1 MKKLIIYNFILR
13 IIGMGLSFIYV
24 PKVLD
29 YLGVF
34 NYGIWATILAI
45 LSWIN
50 FCDIGIGNSLRTNLV
65 KYIENKD
72 EKMAK
77 KLVSTAYINITIISI
92 FLFILLF
99 IFLKV
104 FNTTEL
110 LNVEYKYLNKL
121 LLISFS
127 FVIINFIL
135 SLCKPI
141 YYALQKPYMVSLI
154 EISMQLTNIFGVLY
168 FLYLKKE
175 NNLIYIAILYGGA
188 SLFANIL
195 YTLFLFKKYKY
206 LIPSVKYYDKKLN
219 SIIGSLGLKF
229 FILQIV
235 VVILFTTDSVIITKL
250 FGPEEVTPY
259 NIANKIYGVFISM
272 YSILLTPLWSKISQ
286 EKSRKNYIWIEKTLH
301 NLKLFFIVIILGM
314 GVFYIIYPYITKI
327 WLGRDIIYPNYL
339 LINILFY
346 VLLSIWCNNYAYI
359 MNGMGK
365 VDLQVKIAIIQGI
378 INIPISIYLGHKI
391 GVSGI
396 VLGTNICMAIPAVLY
411 PLKFKII
418 EEKK

>member
-65 KYIENKD
+65 EYIENKN

-92 FLFILLF
+92 FLFIVLF

-104 FNTTEL
+104 FNTAEL

-154 EISMQLTNIFGVLY
+154 EISIQLTNIFGVLY

-188 SLFANIL
+188 SLFGNIL
-195 YTLFLFKKYKY
+195 YSLFLFKKHNY

-219 SIIGSLGLKF
+219 SIIGNLGLKF

-235 VVILFTTDSVIITKL
+235 VVILFTTDSVIITRL

-272 YSILLTPLWSKISQ
+272 YGILLTPLWSKISQ

-301 NLKLFFIVIILGM
+301 NLKLFFIVIVLGM
-314 GVFYIIYPYITKI
+314 GIFYIIYPYITKI

-339 LINILFY
+339 LVNILLY
-346 VLLSIWCNNYAYI
+346 VLLSIWCNNYSYI

-365 VDLQVKIAIIQGI
+365 INLQVKIAIIQGI

-391 GVSGI
+391 GVAGI
-396 VLGTNICMAIPAVLY
+396 VLGTNICMAIPAVLF

>member
-65 KYIENKD
+65 EYIENKD
-72 EKMAK
+72 EKMTK

-92 FLFILLF
+92 FLFIVLF
-99 IFLKV
+99 IFLKI
-104 FNTTEL
+104 FNTAEL

-154 EISMQLTNIFGVLY
+154 EISIQLTNIFGVLC

-219 SIIGSLGLKF
+219 SIIGNLGLKF

-235 VVILFTTDSVIITKL
+235 AVILFTTDSVIITKL

-301 NLKLFFIVIILGM
+301 NLKLFFIVIVLGM
-314 GVFYIIYPYITKI
+314 GIFYIIYPYITKI

-339 LINILFY
+339 LINILLY
-346 VLLSIWCNNYAYI
+346 VLLSIWCNNYSYI

-391 GVSGI
+391 GVAGI
-396 VLGTNICMAIPAVLY
+396 VLGTNICMAIPAVLF

>member
-1 MKKLIIYNFILR
+1 MKKLMIYNFILR
-13 IIGMGLSFIYV
+13 IIGMGLSFVYV

-65 KYIENKD
+65 EYIENKD
-72 EKMAK
+72 KKMAK

-92 FLFILLF
+92 FLFVMLF

-104 FNTTEL
+104 FNTTKL

-141 YYALQKPYMVSLI
+141 YYALQKPYIVSLI
-154 EISMQLTNIFGVLY
+154 EISIQIINIFGVLY

-175 NNLIYIAILYGGA
+175 NSLICIAILYGGA
-188 SLFANIL
+188 SLFANTL
-195 YTLFLFKKYKY
+195 YTLFLFKKNKY
-206 LIPSVKYYDKKLN
+206 LTPSIKYYDKKLN
-219 SIIGSLGLKF
+219 LIIGNLGLKF

-272 YSILLTPLWSKISQ
+272 YGILLTPLWSKISQ
-286 EKSRKNYIWIEKTLH
+286 EKSRKNYVWIEKTLH
-301 NLKLFFIVIILGM
+301 NLKLFFIIIILGM
-314 GVFYIIYPYITKI
+314 GVFYVIYPYITKI
-327 WLGRDIIYPNYL
+327 WLGRDIVYPNYL
-339 LINILFY
+339 LINILLY
-346 VLLSIWCNNYAYI
+346 VLLSIWCNNYSYI

-391 GVSGI
+391 GVAGI
-396 VLGTNICMAIPAVLY
+396 VLGTNICMAIPAVLF

-418 EEKK
+418 EEKE